1 MNRPTLSI
9 LVLTAVPLV
18 GCASTAKHDLAQNP
32 NHEAQGV
39 RHQEIGYCGCSLFD
53 LPDILRYQV
62 LETNYWLVVLNP
74 FDQLYLG
81 RSVIILKRHAPTLA
95 NVTDAEWVD
104 YKQLVGVFATAISR
118 AFDAEHFN
126 WSFNMNH
133 AFRKD
138 PPQLHVHG
146 HVRPRYR
153 VPVTFVGL
161 TFEDQEFG
169 NHYDLKKRKVEPA
182 VLDAICDKLV
192 HALRKTSDIH

>member
-1 MNRPTLSI
+1 MRFYALLAIIATVLLVSTSCATL
-9 LVLTAVPLV
+9 
-18 GCASTAKHDLAQNP
+18 ASRQHSGPFQ
-32 NHEAQGV
+32 
-39 RHQEIGYCGCSLFD
+39 QEISYCGCSLFD
-53 LPDILRYQV
+53 VPGILRHQV
-62 LETNYWLVVLNP
+62 LETKNWLVVLHPN
-74 FDQLYLG
+74 DQYYLG
-81 RSVIILKRHAPTLA
+81 RSVIILMRHVPTLA
-95 NVTDAEWVD
+95 AVSDDEWLD
-104 YKQLVGVFATAISR
+104 YKQLVGDFATAASI
-118 AFDAEHFN
+118 AFGADHFN

-133 AFRKD
+133 AFRED

-153 VPVTFVGL
+153 VPVTFAGL